1 MKGFDSHEQA
11 SEKTREVAD
20 GLGIVLWG
28 HAAFQT
34 FFAAVYETNDDYIM
48 SAISYGYYDSPQ
60 AGLIYIHPL
69 LGEVYALLQ
78 KLVPGVSW
86 YYLGE
91 LAILGLAMAALYRMA
106 MERDD
111 CVPVLAVL
119 TLFYA
124 GGLLFGLQ
132 YTKIAGTASAAGI
145 LVLFWALRE
154 KKRAGGRIWRVFSCL

>member
-1 MKGFDSHEQA
+1 MKGFDSHE
-11 SEKTREVAD
+11 
-20 GLGIVLWG
+20 
-28 HAAFQT
+28 
-34 FFAAVYETNDDYIM
+34 
-48 SAISYGYYDSPQ
+48 
-60 AGLIYIHPL
+60 IYIHPL

-106 MERDD
+106 MERDG

-132 YTKIAGTASAAGI
+132 YTKIAGTASAAK
-145 LVLFWALRE
+145 ADTH
-154 KKRAGGRIWRVFSCL
+154 RAAVARAAHSMVRNSLG